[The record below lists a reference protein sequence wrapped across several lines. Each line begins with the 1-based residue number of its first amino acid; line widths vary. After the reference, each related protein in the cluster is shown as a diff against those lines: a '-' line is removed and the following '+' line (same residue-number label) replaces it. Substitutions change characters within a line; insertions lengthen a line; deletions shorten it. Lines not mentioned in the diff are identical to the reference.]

1 MKALHEK
8 QEKLLEILK
17 KNFGNPLTIR
27 DLQALLEVSS
37 TSVVYHHLT
46 QLEKKGYLKRNPY
59 NPQDF
64 QVIADEPEKKVMF
77 LNLYG
82 QGGCNPKGSI
92 LDDKPVDRIA
102 ISSRMISFPVDQ
114 AFLLRAKG
122 DSMAPKINEGDL
134 VVVQKT
140 NSGNSGEIVVCVNN
154 SEVLIKKIIYEGK
167 QIILESLNSSY
178 SPFLANLEGF
188 RIEGKVRGIISYL

>member
-8 QEKLLEILK
+8 QEKLLGILK
-17 KNFGNPLTIR
+17 KNFGDPLTIR

-37 TSVVYHHLT
+37 TSVVYHHLI

-64 QVIADEPEKKVMF
+64 QIIADEPEKQVTF

-82 QGGCNPKGSI
+82 QGACNPKGSI
-92 LDDKPVDRIA
+92 LDDKPIDRIA

-114 AFLLRAKG
+114 AYILRAKG
-122 DSMAPKINEGDL
+122 DSMAPKINDGDL
-134 VVVQKT
+134 VMVQKA
-140 NSGNSGEIVVCVNN
+140 NSATSGDIVVCVNN

-167 QIILESLNSSY
+167 QVILESINNSY
-178 SPFLANLEGF
+178 SPFLANIEEF
-188 RIEGKVRGIISYL
+188 HIEGKARGVISYM